1 MRMDAITHLS
11 TKHRDYPKSQEK
23 DRDITPRL
31 DWVNRVPGL
40 DNGEL
45 IGAVDGFIPA
55 LESTGNKSYQELAQ
69 QWQVWMDYTK
79 TTAAKIFYKG
89 NGRVCT
95 VIDIKDQSLP
105 VNHPYQSYLCETKDL
120 LDDPFE
126 GEIFIS
132 QLQFVGGLLKA
143 NKQALRGFATAVR
156 VRTCNSVTTKM
167 PGMFASINKITD
179 PSTGEVTDYIS
190 NAGIPS
196 ISNQTVQDL
205 DVNVPGSV
213 FPTILVDKSVGLAWW
228 RNMVVAKK
236 MQRRHNSP
244 DIYGSTESTRV
255 DGTAVSAL
263 LTWDSKVTTVIAL
276 LGGATDF
283 VRRRMK
289 ADSAYD
295 ECV

>member
-1 MRMDAITHLS
+1 
-11 TKHRDYPKSQEK
+11 
-23 DRDITPRL
+23 
-31 DWVNRVPGL
+31 
-40 DNGEL
+40 
-45 IGAVDGFIPA
+45 
-55 LESTGNKSYQELAQ
+55 
-69 QWQVWMDYTK
+69 
-79 TTAAKIFYKG
+79 
-89 NGRVCT
+89 
-95 VIDIKDQSLP
+95 
-105 VNHPYQSYLCETKDL
+105 
-120 LDDPFE
+120 
-126 GEIFIS
+126 
-132 QLQFVGGLLKA
+132 
-143 NKQALRGFATAVR
+143 
-156 VRTCNSVTTKM
+156 M